1 MKKRCQCPKCAFEVA
16 VYTQPMPMVAAR
28 KSLTSVR
35 ILFARHNIPEPMFD
49 GPFRYRS
56 RN

>member
-1 MKKRCQCPKCAFEVA
+1 MKKRCQCPKYAFEVA

-28 KSLTSVR
+28 KSLTSVK
-35 ILFARHNIPEPMFD
+35 ILFARYNIPEAWFE

>member
-1 MKKRCQCPKCAFEVA
+1 MKKRCQCPKCVFEVA